1 MDGDALL
8 LIALLVCPA
17 VALLAWLALDER

>member
-8 LIALLVCPA
+8 LHVEYKVSKCVTHSA
-17 VALLAWLALDER
+17 